1 MLLII
6 LPQYGGDNRKAL
18 KRKILSY
25 IKESIRLSQDSEGA
39 VSNLFET
46 APGFKDFVLP
56 HGLTYLYPVRYTGHP
71 SWCIASLQTM
81 LSGLL
86 IDNICDSH
94 KFIVD
99 LAML

>member
-6 LPQYGGDNRKAL
+6 LPQYGGDNRKVL
-18 KRKILSY
+18 KRKIL
-25 IKESIRLSQDSEGA
+25 IGFSQASEGA

-46 APGFKDFVLP
+46 APGFKNFVLP
-56 HGLTYLYPVRYTGHP
+56 YGLTYLYPVRYTGSP
-71 SWCIASLQTM
+71 SWCIASLQMM
-81 LSGLL
+81 LSGML